1 MTSELPEKDSTAMD
15 PRAQAARLRELLA
28 IPEGRRTDEQWDE
41 IIGIEIDLGPRTLPG
56 NQPQQ
61 AAPEGRRQQGRR
73 PGSKPILAS
82 TNPGSQGNWRP
93 SSQGQP

>member
-1 MTSELPEKDSTAMD
+1 MTSELPEKDSTAPD

-41 IIGIEIDLGPRTLPG
+41 IIGIEIDIGPRKLPG
-56 NQPQQ
+56 NLLQQ

-73 PGSKPILAS
+73 PGSKPIVA
-82 TNPGSQGNWRP
+82 GNYPRKHRP
-93 SSQGQP
+93 RRPT